1 MSKTPAPA
9 QSASPTLPADIAAL
23 SFEQAL
29 AELDKIVQQLEGGKV
44 ELEKSIEIY
53 ERGSLLRRHCEAKL
67 RAAEER
73 VEQIVA
79 GPEGVA
85 SQPAKYE

>member
-1 MSKTPAPA
+1 MSKTPAAPA
-9 QSASPTLPADIAAL
+9 LPADIAAL

-29 AELDKIVQQLEGGKV
+29 AELDRIVQQLEGGKV

-73 VEQIVA
+73 VEQIVS